1 MPELLVSIGGETT
14 TLRSCHW
21 VLFGPNNCAYASEYG
36 DGAVDA
42 EQAHKNLR
50 PYKRDRDREI
60 KQGYH
65 VELLSKKQWR
75 DKAGPCFY
83 GTCTHKKP
91 EVSKP

>member
-21 VLFGPNNCAYASEYG
+21 VLFGPNDCAYASEYG

-65 VELLSKKQWR
+65 VELLSKQQWR
-75 DKAGPCFY
+75 QKAGPCFY

-91 EVSKP
+91 EASKP